1 MNNINTQLQDI
12 QRTLQQQ
19 ASNAVQEAN
28 NKFVPGSKK
37 VYGVPNPFLNT
48 LAKQFKTGG
57 FDLVKALWA
66 SGAYEEKM
74 IALKMLG
81 CIAKKD
87 APQSLQ
93 LVQVFSTGIDNW
105 AICDTMGMQSLKPVV
120 KTHQQEIFA
129 LAKKF
134 NSSKNMWQRRLSLVL
149 VEYYTRDKTLLPQIN
164 GLVSALENDEEYY
177 VKKAVVW
184 IKKNISKGK

>member
-1 MNNINTQLQDI
+1 MHNINTQLQAI

>member
-1 MNNINTQLQDI
+1 MNNINTQLQAI

-28 NKFVPGSKK
+28 SKFVPGSKK